1 MWRHLRAWLGRV
13 PVGDPVDR
21 RNAVFLQFVLAWMGV
36 FLPLNW
42 LYLRMTVGFS
52 DAHGLD
58 VDRWMGLA
66 IVPVAWACVWAI
78 RRGHFRAAVLCF
90 LVAQVTTQAV
100 AYAATGLRLQMSDP
114 SVPMLLVV
122 LGGLLLGRRTLWVLF
137 AVLLGMFAVGAVTDV
152 LRALHAAKPWH
163 SAVSYTPSLVIRYL
177 IIIVVLDRC
186 IAALRESL
194 DESVRRSAEL
204 AISNARLR
212 YEMGERERAQ
222 EHLVHAQK
230 MEAVGRLAG
239 GISHDFNHV
248 LNVIVGYAGQRHR
261 SDATTGLLHRAL
273 EGVEAAASRGTV
285 ICRKLLGFSRRDMPH
300 PETFDA
306 ARAVRELAPMLG
318 QLLGPAVRLEIDM
331 DDAPAPLH
339 IDRAQ
344 LELALLNIAANARD
358 AMDSGGMLRIGV
370 RRDVA
375 HVEIDIVDNGHGMD
389 ASTRRRIF
397 EPFFTTKPNDE
408 GTGLG
413 LSMAHDIVTA
423 AGGSIRAE
431 SERGIG
437 SRFVLRLPVA
447 PTTDAGCPEVP
458 ATDACAQG
466 IMT

>member
-1 MWRHLRAWLGRV
+1 LGAWLGRV

-42 LYLRMTVGFS
+42 LYLRVTVGFS

-78 RRGHFRAAVLCF
+78 RRGRFRAAVVGF
-90 LVAQVTTQAV
+90 IVAQVATQAV
-100 AYAATGLRLQMSDP
+100 AYGATGLRLQMSDP

-122 LGGLLLGRRTLWVLF
+122 LGGLLLGRRALWLLF

-152 LRALHAAKPWH
+152 LRAVEAGKPWM

-194 DESVRRSAEL
+194 DDSVRRSAEL

-212 YEMGERERAQ
+212 FEMGERERAQ

-261 SDATTGLLHRAL
+261 SDANADLLHRAL
-273 EGVEAAASRGTV
+273 EGVEAAATRGTV
-285 ICRKLLGFSRRDMPH
+285 ICRKLLGFSRREPAH
-300 PETFDA
+300 PETLDA
-306 ARAVRELAPMLG
+306 TEAVRGLLPMLDP
-318 QLLGPAVRLEIDM
+318 LLGPSIRLEVHIDEG
-331 DDAPAPLH
+331 PVPLR

-358 AMDSGGMLRIGV
+358 AMDERGLLRIGV
-370 RRDVA
+370 HREGP
-375 HVEIDIVDNGHGMD
+375 HVEIEVADNGHGMD
-389 ASTRRRIF
+389 PATRRRIF

-413 LSMAHDIVTA
+413 LSMARDIVTA
-423 AGGSIRAE
+423 AGGSISAE
-431 SERGIG
+431 SERGVG
-437 SRFVLRLPVA
+437 SRFLLRLPVA
-447 PTTDAGCPEVP
+447 ADTTV
-458 ATDACAQG
+458 ACAQG

>member
-1 MWRHLRAWLGRV
+1 M
-13 PVGDPVDR
+13 
-21 RNAVFLQFVLAWMGV
+21 

-42 LYLRMTVGFS
+42 LYLRLTVGFS

-66 IVPVAWACVWAI
+66 IVPVAWVCVWAI
-78 RRGHFRAAVLCF
+78 RRGHFRAAVVGF
-90 LVAQVTTQAV
+90 IVAQVATQAV

-152 LRALHAAKPWH
+152 LRALEAGKPWH
-163 SAVSYTPSLVIRYL
+163 SAVSYTPSLAIRYL

-194 DESVRRSAEL
+194 DDSVRRSAEL

-212 YEMGERERAQ
+212 FEMGERERAQ

-248 LNVIVGYAGQRHR
+248 LSVIVGYAGQRHR
-261 SDATTGLLHRAL
+261 SDANADLLHRAL
-273 EGVEAAASRGTV
+273 EGVEAAASRGAV
-285 ICRKLLGFSRRDMPH
+285 ICRKLLGFSRREMPH
-300 PETFDA
+300 PETFEA
-306 ARAVRELAPMLG
+306 GSVVRELMPMLG
-318 QLLGPAVRLEIDM
+318 QLLGSSIRLEVDV
-331 DDAPAPLH
+331 DKAPTPLH

-358 AMDSGGMLRIGV
+358 AMDVDGVLRIGV
-370 RRDVA
+370 HREAA
-375 HVEIDIVDNGHGMD
+375 HVEIDVADNGHGMD
-389 ASTRRRIF
+389 AATRRRIF

-413 LSMAHDIVTA
+413 LSMAHDVITA

-431 SERGIG
+431 SERGAG
-437 SRFVLRLPVA
+437 SRFVMRLPVA
-447 PTTDAGCPEVP
+447 ANEYLARPDPRFEAAYV
-458 ATDACAQG
+458 QG